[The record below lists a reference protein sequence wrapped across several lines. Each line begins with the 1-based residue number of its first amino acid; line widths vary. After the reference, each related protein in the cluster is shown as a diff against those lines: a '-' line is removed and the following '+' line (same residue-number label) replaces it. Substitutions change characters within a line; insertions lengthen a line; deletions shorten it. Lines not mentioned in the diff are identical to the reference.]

1 MIKEVL
7 VMEPKH
13 NVIGW
18 FEIPVLNMA
27 RAVTFYETVFEIK
40 LERHT
45 LAHMDTAWFPW
56 VEGATGAGGSLME
69 ATEFFQPRDN
79 GVLIF
84 FTAFSGD
91 LANELSRIPG
101 AGGKIIQP
109 KTLITKEIGYMAIFL
124 DTEGNRIA
132 LHSRK

>member
-1 MIKEVL
+1 MKL
-7 VMEPKH
+7 KH
-13 NVIGW
+13 NVAGW
-18 FEIPVLNMA
+18 FEIPVMNMK
-27 RAVTFYETVFEIK
+27 RAVTFYETVFEVK

-45 LAHMDTAWFPW
+45 VARMDMAWFPW
-56 VEGATGAGGSLME
+56 VKSGVGAGGSLAQ

-91 LANELSRIPG
+91 LANELSRIEP

-109 KTLITKEIGYMAIFL
+109 KTLITEDIGYMAIFL
-124 DTEGNRIA
+124 DSEGNRIA

>member
-1 MIKEVL
+1 MV
-7 VMEPKH
+7 PKH
-13 NVIGW
+13 NVAGW
-18 FEIPVLNMA
+18 FEIPVMNMR
-27 RAVTFYETVFEIK
+27 RAITFYETVLEVG

-45 LAHMDTAWFPW
+45 VAQIEMAWFPW
-56 VEGATGAGGSLME
+56 VENGTGAGGSLSQ

-84 FTAFSGD
+84 LTAFSGD
-91 LANELSRIPG
+91 LANELSRVER

-109 KTLITKEIGYMAIFL
+109 KTLITEDIGYMAIFL
-124 DTEGNRIA
+124 DSEGNRIA